1 MKKYRVTM
9 VRIENR
15 IFEYEVEAEDQ
26 DQAVEIAE
34 ELFNDAD
41 TEDGE
46 IVHAEEF
53 ENGVE
58 EITE

>member
-26 DQAVEIAE
+26 DQAIEMAE
-34 ELFNDAD
+34 ELLDQAN

-58 EITE
+58 EITA

>member
-1 MKKYRVTM
+1 MKRFKVTM

-26 DQAVEIAE
+26 DQAVELAE
-34 ELFNDAD
+34 ELFDEASA
-41 TEDGE
+41 EDGE

-58 EITE
+58 ELI

>member
-1 MKKYRVTM
+1 MKKYKVTM

-26 DQAVEIAE
+26 EHAVELAE
-34 ELFNDAD
+34 ELFDEAN

-53 ENGVE
+53 ENGVG

>member
-1 MKKYRVTM
+1 MKTYKVTM

-26 DQAVEIAE
+26 DHAVEMAE
-34 ELFNDAD
+34 ELLEQAN

-58 EITE
+58 EITA

>member
-1 MKKYRVTM
+1 MKKYKVTM

-26 DQAVEIAE
+26 DQAVEMAE
-34 ELFNDAD
+34 ELFDEAN

-58 EITE
+58 EIV